1 MLMRKI
7 VYISLAAESFDDQL
21 LQACSQHTSLLEPV
35 GNRELFLDL
44 SSFKRISDILDG
56 LTSALA
62 GLIKEQAAIGL
73 ATSPLLARL
82 AVNRYTFT
90 APARSTCRW
99 FNRNNIAI
107 VQVIPG
113 QESAFIN
120 TLPLPEFSP
129 LSARECRLLN
139 RLGYAYVG
147 DLVILGPYRLKQLLK
162 RDVSH
167 LWQNI
172 QGCDYTPVRGLY
184 PPERLGYALAWE
196 EGGQD
201 YKQLSIFIR
210 DGARELSSLLEQ
222 RRVSCHRVELQLDL
236 SGGQTIFKERQL
248 SSACYDYSRLSII
261 LEGLLPDS
269 FDKPAEGLRIFLSGL
284 KPLEMRAQ
292 DLFTLRYTYQQEARE
307 RKRAA
312 SMEQLLQRFPGR
324 LGLGLDVDRREQVL
338 LFWDPWR
345 FSPGS

>member
-1 MLMRKI
+1 MRKI
-7 VYISLAAESFDDQL
+7 VYISLTAESFDDQL

-35 GNRELFLDL
+35 GSQELLLDL
-44 SSFKRISDILDG
+44 SSFKRISDILDA
-56 LTSALA
+56 LTAILA
-62 GLIKEQAAIGL
+62 SLLKGQAAIGL

-90 APARSTCRW
+90 APARATCRW
-99 FNRNNIAI
+99 FKRNNIAI

-113 QESAFIN
+113 QESLFIN
-120 TLPLPEFSP
+120 TLPLPEFP
-129 LSARECRLLN
+129 TLSARECRLLN
-139 RLGYAYVG
+139 RTGYTYVG
-147 DLVILGPYRLKQLLK
+147 DLAALGPYRLKQLLK

-172 QGCDYTPVRGLY
+172 QGYDYTPVRGLY

-196 EGGQD
+196 ED
-201 YKQLSIFIR
+201 SRDCKQLSVFLK
-210 DGARELSSLLEQ
+210 DAARELSSLLEQ
-222 RRVSCHRVELQLDL
+222 RRAGCHRVELHLDL
-236 SGGQTIFKERQL
+236 SGGPTIFKERQL
-248 SSACYDYSRLSII
+248 SSACHDYPRLSMI

-269 FDKPAEGLRIFLSGL
+269 LDKPAEGLRIFLSGL
-284 KPLEMRAQ
+284 KPIEMRAQ

-307 RKRAA
+307 RKRAV

-324 LGLGLDVDRREQVL
+324 LGLGMDIDRREQVL

-345 FSPGS
+345 FSPGG